1 MSAHALQRLRPFHD
15 VQGLQETLCLDCAM
29 ATSGRKGCTTSIM
42 CSRHIP
48 ALEETARWLEQHS
61 LLKNRSQGKILA
73 FQEYFL
79 ISGRYKP

>member
-1 MSAHALQRLRPFHD
+1 
-15 VQGLQETLCLDCAM
+15 M

-61 LLKNRSQGKILA
+61 LLKNRSQGI
-73 FQEYFL
+73 L
-79 ISGRYKP
+79 ISSLWALTDARRTPAGNFSNYSV

>member
-1 MSAHALQRLRPFHD
+1 M
-15 VQGLQETLCLDCAM
+15 QGLQETLCLDCAM

-61 LLKNRSQGKILA
+61 LLKNRSQGKISA

-79 ISGRYKP
+79 NSGKDKPCNLITDGHDLP